1 MGQKFN
7 ATLETRISK
16 KGKPYNCLV
25 IKLTDTIEKL
35 VFLDNT
41 EMELLR
47 LTYGIVMPTISNT
60 IDDSNSFPDLNI

>member
-1 MGQKFN
+1 MGHKFN

-16 KGKPYNCLV
+16 KGKPYVCLV

-47 LTYGIVMPTISNT
+47 LTYANIMSVSSNT
-60 IDDSNSFPDLNI
+60 NEDSNSFPDLNL